1 MITIKSFPSNLFQS
15 NKILENDQLT
25 NYVIGVFLLIVA
37 VAGNFIAE
45 TLSCPIQKL
54 LTENIYV
61 KHIVTILILYFTTGI
76 IQVNDSPLHP
86 LTTLRICL
94 MSYIIFLFFTKMD
107 IYFTF
112 ISFIIIIII
121 YVNFRFFDYYSKVKP
136 EKVDNIKF
144 HKKLNI
150 NLFIIL
156 YIVLIIGFFKYFFE
170 IHQKKR
176 NLIIMLNFLFGLKKC
191 YN

>member
-1 MITIKSFPSNLFQS
+1 
-15 NKILENDQLT
+15 
-25 NYVIGVFLLIVA
+25 
-37 VAGNFIAE
+37 
-45 TLSCPIQKL
+45 
-54 LTENIYV
+54 
-61 KHIVTILILYFTTGI
+61 
-76 IQVNDSPLHP
+76 
-86 LTTLRICL
+86 
-94 MSYIIFLFFTKMD
+94 MSYIIFLFFTKID

-170 IHQKKR
+170 IHQKIR

>member
-1 MITIKSFPSNLFQS
+1 MI
-15 NKILENDQLT
+15 NKIFV
-25 NYVIGVFLLIVA
+25 NYDIIKGLLFLILAIS
-37 VAGNFIAE
+37 GNFIAE